1 MLDAKLVEDLVGAV
15 LRDADAEAEISVDG
29 AGANYDITVVSD
41 VFTDQR
47 PVKRQQTVY
56 AALRDAIANG
66 SIHAVNIHTFTRDEW
81 SARDA

>member
-1 MLDAKLVEDLVGAV
+1 MDAKRVEDLVDGV
-15 LRDADAEAEISVDG
+15 LREADADVEIRVDG
-29 AGANYDITVVSD
+29 AGANYNITVVSD

-56 AALRDAIANG
+56 AALREAIAAG
-66 SIHAVNIHTFTRDEW
+66 TIHAVNIQTYTRDEW

>member
-1 MLDAKLVEDLVGAV
+1 MLDAKRVEDLLEGT
-15 LRDADAEAEISVDG
+15 LREADADAVISVDG
-29 AGANYDITVVSD
+29 AGANYNITVVSD

-56 AALRDAIANG
+56 AALREAIAEG
-66 SIHAVNIHTFTRDEW
+66 TIHAVNIHTFTPDEW

>member
-1 MLDAKLVEDLVGAV
+1 M
-15 LRDADAEAEISVDG
+15 DG
-29 AGANYDITVVSD
+29 AGANYNITVVSD

-56 AALRDAIANG
+56 AALREAIAAG
-66 SIHAVNIHTFTRDEW
+66 TIHAVNIHTYTRDEW